1 MEKSSVKWRFMFGW
15 LYSIICENYGKNQQ
29 MFYRQFLQDSR
40 RFNFS
45 LICLRV
51 MVYIF
56 TLLSCFWSV
65 QAETSPLNPY
75 QTIVVLPKDVKWTSS
90 SNNPKSSVEMA
101 TLYGDLN
108 KPGPYC
114 ILVKWYPGYMSAP
127 HSYATDRLSTVVSGA
142 WCVNSG
148 KDFDPNHCIEVPA
161 GVFVKR
167 VAHTP
172 HYDGVK
178 KDAKEP
184 AIIAIFGIGPVDFKL
199 VDSTK
204 PSWRKI

>member
-1 MEKSSVKWRFMFGW
+1 
-15 LYSIICENYGKNQQ
+15 

-40 RFNFS
+40 RSNFS
-45 LICLRV
+45 LICLG
-51 MVYIF
+51 MV
-56 TLLSCFWSV
+56 LSLSCFWSV
-65 QAETSPLNPY
+65 QAEASPLNPY
-75 QTIVVLPKDVKWTSS
+75 QTIIVLPKDVKWTSS
-90 SNNPKSSVEMA
+90 SGEPKSSVEMA
-101 TLYGDLN
+101 KLYGDLN

-127 HSYATDRLSTVVSGA
+127 HSYATDRLSIVVSGT

-148 KDFDPNHCIEVPA
+148 KDFDPNHCIQVPA
-161 GVFVKR
+161 GGFVKR

-204 PSWRKI
+204 PNWRKI